1 MFSGFMVDTWVVATV
16 VAVVGGAV
24 GFFVVLR
31 GSTFAAHA
39 LPLGA
44 FPGAAA
50 ASLLGISTLYG
61 LVVFSALGVVGIA
74 GLARRTRRDVAIALS
89 LVTLL
94 GLGALFL
101 SMTSEYAP
109 AIEALLFGQVL
120 GVGSGDVAPV
130 AGLAALGVVATTALY
145 RPLLLSSVSADL
157 AEARGVGQHA
167 MEWWFLALVALV
179 TALALPVVG
188 ALLVF
193 SLMVGPPAAARCLTA
208 RPPLALGLSV
218 VLALATVWVSIALA
232 YDTNWPV
239 GFFVGVT
246 GAAVYGAGRAWR
258 GWRGRWAPAR
268 ASAPAAVATAG
279 TAAP

>member
-1 MFSGFMVDTWVVATV
+1 VFSGFMVDTWVVASV
-16 VAVVGGAV
+16 VAVVAGVV

-31 GSTFAAHA
+31 GATFAAHA

-50 ASLLGISTLYG
+50 ASLLGVSSLWG
-61 LVVFSALGVVGIA
+61 LVVFSGLGVVGIA

-94 GLGALFL
+94 GLGALLL

-120 GVGSGDVAPV
+120 GVGAGELLPV
-130 AGLAALGVVATTALY
+130 TALAAVGVVGTGLAF

-157 AEARGVGQHA
+157 AEARGVGRERT
-167 MEWWFLALVALV
+167 EWWFLGLVALV

-193 SLMVGPPAAARCLTA
+193 SLMVGPPAAARCCTDHPV
-208 RPPLALGLSV
+208 RALGLSV
-218 VLALATVWVSIALA
+218 VVAVGVVWGAIALA
-232 YDTNWPV
+232 YETNWPV
-239 GFFVGVT
+239 GFFVGVGGALVYGLGRT
-246 GAAVYGAGRAWR
+246 WQGWRRRTVARPAVPGAAG
-258 GWRGRWAPAR
+258 
-268 ASAPAAVATAG
+268 
-279 TAAP
+279 